1 MLLKAT
7 GRKWEIYELKKGNNV
22 TFFGCLYGNI
32 VLKSIER
39 KIWSRPDIN
48 DQLNSVQFETKS
60 VKLYLNNYITLLRMC
75 IRVRSKCILSKK
87 HLANK
92 LYPTTNIVLMN
103 ISHLQKDSL
112 RQPKDVS

>member
-1 MLLKAT
+1 
-7 GRKWEIYELKKGNNV
+7 
-22 TFFGCLYGNI
+22 
-32 VLKSIER
+32 
-39 KIWSRPDIN
+39 
-48 DQLNSVQFETKS
+48 
-60 VKLYLNNYITLLRMC
+60 MC